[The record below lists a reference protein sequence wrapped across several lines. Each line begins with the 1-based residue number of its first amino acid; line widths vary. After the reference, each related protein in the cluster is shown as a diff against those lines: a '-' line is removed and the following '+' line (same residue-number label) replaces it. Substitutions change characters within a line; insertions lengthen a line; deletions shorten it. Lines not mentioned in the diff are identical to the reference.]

1 MVDIKRTIAGVRL
14 LADTDDKEKAA
25 KVQKILDAV
34 MKAHAEQ
41 KKARGG
47 ANWINS
53 LFGGVGATVLLLALA
68 CGALAQPVPDESG
81 PTRPVPEA
89 KALRD
94 AAEGAAGFMESLAT
108 QQRWQQETIAR
119 LQAEQTAFKAQI
131 DRLATLAWVP
141 WTPTTTL
148 AAGTTYRLPDNQ
160 AIGIVVDKIGVT
172 LVGGKDLY
180 GVGKTPAITIRA
192 SFCELRGVNANKA
205 DAPAG
210 TARLGLGEFIAVGS
224 ESRLT
229 SPVIGTKIIGCTAGK
244 VDAFVKAF
252 PDCDGLLVKDCQ
264 TTSDLRA
271 DGVFSGGA
279 SGVTVLDCDLTAY
292 NENTTRATV
301 QRVTMPDGTLRVI
314 VSKRMKVIGGRIAN
328 TGGKA
333 AVDARNVEGFDVL
346 DATLSASDLNSAV
359 GIGNSSPGDPG
370 PSGVRVER
378 CRIPSGSLS
387 VHHGRSIYLLNNVP
401 QWGRRSENSFISL
414 NAVPGTDLADVKVIG
429 NAGPGAN
436 QKAMIGY
443 GDPSRGAKRE
453 NIAGYEEHDNG
464 WTAPATQPT
473 TRPIQ

>member
-25 KVQKILDAV
+25 KVQTILDAV

-41 KKARGG
+41 KKTGTTD
-47 ANWINS
+47 WLKS
-53 LFGGVGATVLLLALA
+53 LFGGIGATVLLLALA
-68 CGALAQPVPDESG
+68 CGARAQPAPDDG

-108 QQRWQQETIAR
+108 QQRWQQETISR
-119 LQAEQTAFKAQI
+119 LEAEQTAFKAQI

-141 WTPTTTL
+141 WTATTTL
-148 AAGTTYRLPDNQ
+148 APGTTYRLPDNQ
-160 AIGIVVDKIGVT
+160 AIGIIIDKVGVT

-180 GVGKTPAITIRA
+180 GVGKTPAIIIRA
-192 SFCELRGVNANKA
+192 SFCELRGVNANKT

-210 TARLGLGEFIAVGS
+210 TARLGLGEFVAVGS

-229 SPVIGTKIIGCTAGK
+229 NPVIGTRIIGCTAGK
-244 VDAFVKAF
+244 VDAFVKAY

-264 TTSDLRA
+264 TTADLRA

-279 SGVTVLDCDLTAY
+279 SGVTVMDCDLTAY
-292 NENTTRATV
+292 NENTTRATAQWGV
-301 QRVTMPDGTLRVI
+301 
-314 VSKRMKVIGGRIAN
+314 VSRRMKVIGGRIAN

-346 DATLSASDLNSAV
+346 DATLSATDLNSAV
-359 GIGNSSPGDPG
+359 GIGNAGPNDPG

-378 CRIPSGSLS
+378 CQILSGSLS
-387 VHHGRSIYLLNNVP
+387 IHHGRGIYLLNNVP
-401 QWGRRSENSFISL
+401 RWSRRSENSFISL

-443 GDPSRGAKRE
+443 GDPARGAKRE
-453 NIAGYEEHDNG
+453 NIKGYEEHDNG
-464 WTAPATQPT
+464 WTSPATQPT